1 MAKVKKAFFCNECG
15 VESPKWFGRCT
26 SCYAW
31 NTCSEEIVSTK
42 SSSST
47 VNLRTSRSI
56 LSAASVSQKPVNIQD
71 VNQENF
77 ARIDLHSAEVN
88 RVLGGGLVMGSI
100 VLIAGEP
107 GIGKSTLSLQL
118 ALKLFDKKV
127 LYCSGEESAG
137 QIKLR
142 ADRIGIENQNCL
154 VYCETNLENIITQIS
169 DKQPDIVVIDS
180 IQTLYSE
187 YVESSAGSITQ
198 IKECAASL
206 LRVAKENSIPVIMIG
221 HITKDGT
228 IAGPKVLEHIVDV
241 VLQFDGDGNQ
251 TYRVLRSQKN
261 RFGSTHEIGVF
272 EMIDKGLR
280 EIENPSEILISHYDE
295 PLSGVAISASIEG
308 NRPYLIETQALVS
321 NSPYPTAQRSATG
334 FDYKRMSMLL
344 AVLEKRLGFKIAT
357 KDVFLNIAGGIKV
370 SDAGI
375 DLALVAAIISSTLD
389 IPIPDGYCFAGEIGL
404 SGEVRP
410 AARTEIRIAEAQRL
424 GFKTIVVSKYTQKAI
439 SRTYDNIQV
448 LYVSKINELSQSL
461 F

>member
-31 NTCSEEIVSTK
+31 NTCSEETIVPAK
-42 SSSST
+42 SNSAT
-47 VNLRTSRSI
+47 INLRTSRSI
-56 LSAASVSQKPVNIQD
+56 LAANAVTQKPIKIQD
-71 VNQENF
+71 VDQENF
-77 ARIDLHSAEVN
+77 ARIDLKSPEVN
-88 RVLGGGLVMGSI
+88 RVLGGGLVLGSI

-107 GIGKSTLSLQL
+107 GIGKSTLSLQI
-118 ALKLFDKKV
+118 ALKLFDKKI

-154 VYCETNLENIITQIS
+154 VYCETNLENIITQIG

-198 IKECAASL
+198 VKECAASL
-206 LRVAKENSIPVIMIG
+206 LRVAKENSIPVIIIG
-221 HITKDGT
+221 HITKDGS
-228 IAGPKVLEHIVDV
+228 IAGPKILEHIVDV

-261 RFGSTHEIGVF
+261 RFGATHEIGVF
-272 EMIDKGLR
+272 EMVDNGLR
-280 EIENPSEILISHYDE
+280 EIENPSEILISNYDE

-321 NSPYPTAQRSATG
+321 NSPYPQAQRSATG
-334 FDYKRMSMLL
+334 FDRSEERRVGK
-344 AVLEKRLGFKIAT
+344 ECRL
-357 KDVFLNIAGGIKV
+357 
-370 SDAGI
+370 
-375 DLALVAAIISSTLD
+375 
-389 IPIPDGYCFAGEIGL
+389 
-404 SGEVRP
+404 
-410 AARTEIRIAEAQRL
+410 
-424 GFKTIVVSKYTQKAI
+424 
-439 SRTYDNIQV
+439 
-448 LYVSKINELSQSL
+448 
-461 F
+461 